1 MQGPTAPVCY
11 HKKRI
16 SPFFMLTY
24 RIAAEVNICNSAR
37 TWDGPRTVQNS
48 MLLACWSN
56 LTTRKESR
64 VAQLGR
70 PFSTPNSCPLLAV
83 VWCWRGGK
91 SRIAGRN
98 TRSLVAILQKWFAY
112 ARLLSRHG
120 CTTTLF
126 RILFPTVKI
135 VCKDT
140 ISSPRSSCR
149 SPQHFS
155 SSTQCTRWMVGNL
168 SVELVCRVLCRVK
181 NASRT
186 ACFASWELWY
196 SHLVAVNLKMG
207 RKLKCGRTCH
217 RPLLPYTSDG
227 KLKMR
232 RSTEVY
238 HHVPGFCG
246 RLQTIAR
253 RPKVETPNHVWTHV
267 GMGRWNCRV
276 PV

>member
-1 MQGPTAPVCY
+1 
-11 HKKRI
+11 
-16 SPFFMLTY
+16 MLTY

-91 SRIAGRN
+91 SRTGRN

-120 CTTTLF
+120 CTTTLS
-126 RILFPTVKI
+126 RILFPTVTI

-155 SSTQCTRWMVGNL
+155 SATQCTRWMVGNL

-186 ACFASWELWY
+186 ACFASWELW
-196 SHLVAVNLKMG
+196 
-207 RKLKCGRTCH
+207 
-217 RPLLPYTSDG
+217 
-227 KLKMR
+227 
-232 RSTEVY
+232 
-238 HHVPGFCG
+238 
-246 RLQTIAR
+246 
-253 RPKVETPNHVWTHV
+253 
-267 GMGRWNCRV
+267 
-276 PV
+276 